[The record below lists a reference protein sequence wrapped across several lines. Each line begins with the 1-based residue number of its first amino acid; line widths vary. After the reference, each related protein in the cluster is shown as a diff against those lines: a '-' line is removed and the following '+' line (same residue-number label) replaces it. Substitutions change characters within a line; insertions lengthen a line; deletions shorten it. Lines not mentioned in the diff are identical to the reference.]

1 VLYALSLTDMHKEV
15 HTKQHFQESLTEA
28 IKANDTVALQKLYE
42 ENYPKVGMHVL
53 RNSGS
58 KDQAKD
64 IFQEAM
70 IALWKAVKSDRFE
83 AKSPTALQGYLF
95 TIARN
100 KWTDYLRSS
109 SFKKEISSE
118 KVMTY
123 LEETDEEV
131 EEDMGVH
138 KLEQARVAFKQ
149 LGTDCKDLLTKFYF
163 DRMSIES
170 IAQLLDLD
178 KASARNKKYR
188 CMQKLKA
195 LVVTNNTPNE

>member
-1 VLYALSLTDMHKEV
+1 MHKGV
-15 HTKQHFQESLTEA
+15 HTKQYYQESLTEA
-28 IKANDTVALQKLYE
+28 IKANSTVALQKLYE
-42 ENYPKVGMHVL
+42 QNYPKVEVHIL
-53 RNSGS
+53 RNNGS

-95 TIARN
+95 TIAKN

-123 LEETDEEV
+123 LEDTDVEV
-131 EEDMGVH
+131 EDDV
-138 KLEQARVAFKQ
+138 LELRLRKARVAFRQ

-163 DRMSIES
+163 DKMSLAS

-188 CMQKLKA
+188 CMQKLRA
-195 LVVTNNTPNE
+195 LVITNKPPN